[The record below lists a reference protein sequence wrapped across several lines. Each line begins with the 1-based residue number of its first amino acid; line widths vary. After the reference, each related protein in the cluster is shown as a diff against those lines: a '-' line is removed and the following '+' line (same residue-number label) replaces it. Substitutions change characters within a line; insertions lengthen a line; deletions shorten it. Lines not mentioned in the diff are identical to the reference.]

1 MSPAGGCAGPVDGVG
16 VLCMHDAAPAGLEG
30 FRSGRGSLL
39 PRTAHLTGVTM
50 SASALL
56 GHCALGV
63 RHEGTRLDVGPF
75 LAEILKGFINTSL
88 THLQNLQWL
97 FASVAE
103 SLEVVQAVL
112 QVVEF
117 SVV

>member
-1 MSPAGGCAGPVDGVG
+1 MPTAGGGAGPVDGVG

-39 PRTAHLTGVTM
+39 PGAAHLTGVTM

-63 RHEGTRLDVGPF
+63 RHEGTCLDVGPF
-75 LAEILKGFINTSL
+75 LRQIRSEKISDKIAYPSPEP
-88 THLQNLQWL
+88 
-97 FASVAE
+97 AVAVRVGGRV
-103 SLEVVQAVL
+103 S
-112 QVVEF
+112 
-117 SVV
+117 